1 MPPVR
6 SASLSRT
13 WLAGLVLLTAVAAIV
28 ALAYGPVDV
37 PPGRVGLA
45 VIDAL
50 PGVSVNT
57 GLSPLHESVIEDIR
71 LPRVVLGLM
80 VGAML
85 SISGAAYQG
94 AFRNPLAD
102 PFLLGIAAGAGL
114 GATLAIISNWGGG
127 GGYFDPVP
135 LAAFAGGL
143 LAMVVSLAIGNATGR
158 STVTLILS
166 GVAVASFFTAAQTY
180 LLQRNIDVVQ
190 EVYTW
195 LLGRISTSGWTDVQ
209 LLLPYMVVCTAVLLR
224 YSRAL
229 DVLAVGDEEAR
240 SLGVNPTR
248 VRLIVVITASLATAA
263 TVSVAGLIGFVGI
276 VVPHA
281 VRQLMG
287 ASNRVVLPMAA
298 IAGAGF
304 MVVTDFM
311 ARTLIEPAELPVGAV
326 TAFIGAPF
334 FALILRSTRRNLW

>member
-57 GLSPLHESVIEDIR
+57 GLSPLHESVIEDVR

-248 VRLIVVITASLATAA
+248 VRLIVVVTASLATAA

-298 IAGAGF
+298 IGGAGF
-304 MVVTDFM
+304 MVIADFM

>member
-6 SASLSRT
+6 SVSLSRT

-180 LLQRNIDVVQ
+180 LLQRNIDAVQ

-248 VRLIVVITASLATAA
+248 VRLIVVVTASLATAA

-298 IAGAGF
+298 IGGAGF
-304 MVVTDFM
+304 MVIADFM

-326 TAFIGAPF
+326 TAFIGAPL

>member
-248 VRLIVVITASLATAA
+248 VRLIVVVTASLATAA

-298 IAGAGF
+298 IGGAGF
-304 MVVTDFM
+304 MVIADFM